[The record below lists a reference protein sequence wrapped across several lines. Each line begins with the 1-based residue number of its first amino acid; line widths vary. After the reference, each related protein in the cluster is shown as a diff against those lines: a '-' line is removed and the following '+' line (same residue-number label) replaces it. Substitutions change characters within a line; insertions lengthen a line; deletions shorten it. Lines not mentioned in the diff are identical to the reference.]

1 MNEICTNV
9 NYVQKCN
16 SLIHGTFISQKII
29 GVKKSGGDKSLE
41 LFAEGDPLKPQAFYP
56 LENTVT
62 LQRGMS

>member
-1 MNEICTNV
+1 M
-9 NYVQKCN
+9 KKKDF
-16 SLIHGTFISQKII
+16 LIHGTFISQRII